1 MISPLISS
9 NEISQYYPCPGTVG
23 LLGKMQV
30 YCLRMFSSSLVKG
43 AEVSNDCFIPFQIEY
58 LYWK

>member
-9 NEISQYYPCPGTVG
+9 NEISQYYLCSGAVG

-30 YCLRMFSSSLVKG
+30 YCLRMFLGLLLKG

-58 LYWK
+58 LYQK